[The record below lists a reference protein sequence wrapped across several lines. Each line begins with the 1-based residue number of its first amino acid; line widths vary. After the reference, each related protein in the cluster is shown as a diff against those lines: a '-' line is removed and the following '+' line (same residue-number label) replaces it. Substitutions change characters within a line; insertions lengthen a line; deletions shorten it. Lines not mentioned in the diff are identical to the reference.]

1 MSDDMELE
9 RGSGNVFR
17 DLGLPDSDT
26 ELIKANLAAE
36 IIGILGQRKLTARA
50 AGKLVGIAHS
60 DIVKIRNVKLK
71 GFSIERLIR
80 VLNTLD
86 RRVELKVEKSQDS
99 HAA

>member
-1 MSDDMELE
+1 MSNDMELE

-36 IIGILGQRKLTARA
+36 IIGILDQRKLTTRA
-50 AGKLVGIAHS
+50 AGRLVGIAHS
-60 DIVKIRNVKLK
+60 DIVNIRNVKLK

-80 VLNTLD
+80 VLNALD
-86 RRVELKVEKSQDS
+86 RRVELKVEESQDS